1 MAEAY
6 QEVHQRGLQTNGVW
20 GQHSPAFKAGK
31 LTLTAHTADV
41 GDILTKASLWEASN
55 SALETV
61 RDARDTLDTEVKSLC
76 VHGPDAIEGD
86 LEEGEELLDDL
97 DPIRAIRMTNPQKSL
112 ERGRKLVPAWTK
124 ANLRR
129 TTAVPPDPELKA
141 KGMTLA
147 QFQTKMTDLTT
158 ALQTV
163 ETKVSDERKAAGA
176 LKRAF
181 QKVDQQNKKWFVAW
195 QGEFAEGTPE
205 RDALDQIDTGNAPAP
220 VALQIETVTPAAGGS
235 FAVDYTAGGGA
246 HASALLLQW
255 QVVGVDAD
263 FGHDTA
269 VNQAGQ
275 TVATGASAGATVKFR
290 TKATNSVGAT
300 YSTVK
305 TGTAQ

>member
-1 MAEAY
+1 MAEQY
-6 QEVHQRGLQTNGVW
+6 QEVHQRGLQTIGVW

-31 LTLTAHTADV
+31 LTLAAHTADV
-41 GDILTKASLWEASN
+41 GDILTKASLWEAAS

-61 RDARDTLDTEVKSLC
+61 RDNRDTLDTEVKSLC

-129 TTAVPPDPELKA
+129 TTAVPPEPELKA
-141 KGMTLA
+141 KGLTLA
-147 QFQTKMTDLTT
+147 QFQTKMADLTN

-181 QKVDQQNKKWFVAW
+181 QKVDKQNKKWFVAW

-220 VALQIETVTPAAGGS
+220 TALQIETVTPSAGGS

-255 QVVGVDAD
+255 QVVGADTD

-275 TVATGASAGATVKFR
+275 TVATSASVGATVKFR
-290 TKATNSVGAT
+290 TKASNSAGVT

-305 TGTAQ
+305 NATAQ

>member
-1 MAEAY
+1 MAEQY
-6 QEVHQRGLQTNGVW
+6 QEVHQRGLQTIGVW

-31 LTLTAHTADV
+31 LTLAAHTADV
-41 GDILTKASLWEASN
+41 GDILTKASLWEAAN

-86 LEEGEELLDDL
+86 LEAGEELLDDL
-97 DPIRAIRMTNPQKSL
+97 DPIRAIRMTNPQKTL

-129 TTAVPPDPELKA
+129 TTAVPPEPELKA

-147 QFQTKMTDLTT
+147 QFQTKMAELTT

-163 ETKVSDERKAAGA
+163 ETKLSDERKAAGA

-220 VALQIETVTPAAGGS
+220 TALQIETVTPSAGGS

-263 FGHDTA
+263 FSHDTA

-275 TVATGASAGATVKFR
+275 TVATGASAGTAVKFR
-290 TKATNSVGAT
+290 TKATNSAGVT

-305 TGTAQ
+305 NATAQ

>member
-6 QEVHQRGLQTNGVW
+6 QESHQRGLQTDGVW
-20 GQHSPAFKAGK
+20 GTHAPTFKAGK
-31 LTLTAHTADV
+31 LTLAAHTADV
-41 GDILTKASLWEASN
+41 GDILTKASLWEAAS
-55 SALETV
+55 STLETA
-61 RDARDTLDTEVKSLC
+61 RDNRDTLDMDLKSLC
-76 VHGPDAIEGD
+76 VHGPDAVEGD
-86 LEEGEELLDDL
+86 LEEGDEILDDL
-97 DPIRAIRMTNPQKSL
+97 PPIRAIRMTNPEKTL
-112 ERGRKLVPAWTK
+112 ERARKLVPAWTK
-124 ANLRR
+124 ANARR
-129 TTAVPPDPELKA
+129 AAATPPDPELKA
-141 KGMTLA
+141 KGKTLA
-147 QFQTKMTDLTT
+147 QFQTAMADLVA

-163 ETKVSDERKAAGA
+163 ENKVSDERKANGA
-176 LKRAF
+176 LKRASD
-181 QKVDQQNKKWFVAW
+181 KVDKANKKWFVAW

-220 VALQIETVTPAAGGS
+220 TALQIETATPSAGGS

-275 TVATGASAGATVKFR
+275 TVATAATAGATVKFR
-290 TKATNSVGAT
+290 TKASNSAGVT

-305 TGTAQ
+305 NATAQ

>member
-1 MAEAY
+1 M
-6 QEVHQRGLQTNGVW
+6 W
-20 GQHSPAFKAGK
+20 GQHSPAFKTGK
-31 LTLTAHTADV
+31 LTLAAHTADV
-41 GDILTKASLWEASN
+41 GDILTKANLWEACD

-61 RDARDTLDTEVKSLC
+61 RDARDKLDTDVKSLC

-147 QFQTKMTDLTT
+147 QFQTKMADLTT
-158 ALQTV
+158 VLQTV
-163 ETKVSDERKAAGA
+163 ETKVSDER
-176 LKRAF
+176 
-181 QKVDQQNKKWFVAW
+181 
-195 QGEFAEGTPE
+195 
-205 RDALDQIDTGNAPAP
+205 NAPAP
-220 VALQIETVTPAAGGS
+220 TALQIETVTPAAGGS

-246 HASALLLQW
+246 HASALPLQW

-269 VNQAGQ
+269 VNPAGQ

>member
-1 MAEAY
+1 MAAAY
-6 QEVHQRGLQTNGVW
+6 QEGYQRGLQTNGVW
-20 GQHSPAFKAGK
+20 GQHSPTFKAGK
-31 LTLTAHTADV
+31 LTLAAHTADV
-41 GDILTKASLWEASN
+41 SDIPTKASLWEATV

-61 RDARDTLDTEVKSLC
+61 RDLRDTLDTEVKSLC

-97 DPIRAIRMTNPQKSL
+97 DPIRAIRMTNPQKTL

-129 TTAVPPDPELKA
+129 TTAVPPEPELKA
-141 KGMTLA
+141 KGVTLA
-147 QFQTKMTDLTT
+147 QFQAKMADLTT

-163 ETKVSDERKAAGA
+163 ETKLSEERKAAGA
-176 LKRAF
+176 LKRATE
-181 QKVDQQNKKWFVAW
+181 KVDRQNKKWFVAW

-220 VALQIETVTPAAGGS
+220 TALQIETVTPSAGGS

-263 FGHDTA
+263 FSHDTA

-275 TVATGASAGATVKFR
+275 TVATGASAGTAVKFR
-290 TKATNSVGAT
+290 TKATNSAGVT

-305 TGTAQ
+305 NATAQ